1 MRRPDCRHLTAVLG
15 LALFLLPACAPAPA
29 PDRTVFG
36 TPDEA
41 AKALMKG
48 FETDNVADLKAIFG
62 PTVETDLSSG
72 DAAADRHDRQTIALA
87 MVQASRW
94 EERDK
99 SRMELVV
106 GNEKWPFPIPLTKVR
121 GGWQFDADAGKEEII
136 SRRIGRNELRAIDVC
151 RRYVSM
157 QKEYASQPRD
167 GKVGGYYAQKLRSA
181 PWRQD
186 GLYWEVG
193 EEEAPSPLGTL
204 IAQAVVEGY
213 DDSGEES
220 QQLWGYRFRILTGQ
234 GAAAKGGAK
243 SYVVN
248 GEMSGGFALVA
259 WPAEYG
265 HSGIMSFMV
274 SQDGVVY
281 EADLGE
287 KSAEVAAKM
296 TAFDPG
302 SGWAVVK

>member
-41 AKALMKG
+41 AKAVMKG

-72 DAAADRHDRQTIALA
+72 DPAADRHDRQTIALA
-87 MVQASRW
+87 MGQSWRW

-99 SRMELVV
+99 RLMELIV
-106 GNEKWPFPIPLTKVR
+106 GGEKWPFPIPLMKVR
-121 GGWQFDADAGKEEII
+121 GGWQFDADAGKEEFL

-181 PWRQD
+181 PGRQD
-186 GLYWEVG
+186 GLYWDVG
-193 EEEAPSPLGTL
+193 EEEAPSPLGIL

-213 DDSGEES
+213 EDSGRGIAAVLGLPFPHPEGPGASRQGRGEELHR
-220 QQLWGYRFRILTGQ
+220 QRRDVRRVRARRLAG
-234 GAAAKGGAK
+234 
-243 SYVVN
+243 
-248 GEMSGGFALVA
+248 
-259 WPAEYG
+259 
-265 HSGIMSFMV
+265 
-274 SQDGVVY
+274 
-281 EADLGE
+281 
-287 KSAEVAAKM
+287 
-296 TAFDPG
+296 
-302 SGWAVVK
+302 